1 MMPANAKRLWRPDS
15 MDLFN
20 IPLFHRLTERMN
32 WLGAREKVI
41 AQNIANSD
49 TPQYQPK
56 DVVPLDF
63 DDHMKKLAAVEP
75 ERTNP
80 KHLVG
85 TIPPADPVDSKK
97 QKKTYETAPAGNSV
111 VIEEQMMKLSQT
123 QADHSQ
129 MINLYRKHVD
139 MLKAAI
145 GRGM

>member
-1 MMPANAKRLWRPDS
+1 MPANAKRLRRPDS

-63 DDHMKKLAAVEP
+63 DEHLKKLAAVEP

-97 QKKTYETAPAGNSV
+97 SKKTYETAPAGNSV

-123 QADHSQ
+123 QADHNQ

-145 GRGM
+145 GRGA

>member
-1 MMPANAKRLWRPDS
+1 

-20 IPLFHRLTERMN
+20 IPLFQRLTERMN

-63 DDHMKKLAAVEP
+63 SDHLKKLAAVEP
-75 ERTNP
+75 ERTDP
-80 KHLVG
+80 KHMVG

-111 VIEEQMMKLSQT
+111 VLEEQMMKLSQT
-123 QADHSQ
+123 QADYSQ
-129 MINLYRKHVD
+129 IVNLYKKHMD
-139 MLKAAI
+139 MLKTAI
-145 GRGM
+145 GRGA

>member
-1 MMPANAKRLWRPDS
+1 

-41 AQNIANSD
+41 ATNIANSD
-49 TPQYQPK
+49 TPAYQPK

-63 DDHMKKLAAVEP
+63 GDHLKKLAAVEP
-75 ERTNP
+75 QRTNP
-80 KHLVG
+80 KHIAG

-111 VIEEQMMKLSQT
+111 VLEEQMMKLSQT
-123 QADHSQ
+123 QADYSQ
-129 MINLYRKHVD
+129 IVNLYKKHMD
-139 MLKAAI
+139 MLKTAI
-145 GRGM
+145 GRGA